1 MRSPMKA
8 HRGLNEMTKSPDMY
22 HFKYESRDSPQ
33 IDTFSRRN
41 MGTLSSQR
49 SSSLTNLDSWKHT
62 QFDDYHDEEGLQSSR
77 SGFSSSQGIRDA
89 VYAEWLEK
97 KQKKLKEAVRKKVEE
112 KKKEAEKIKEK
123 EEKEFLVKFERNNCF
138 CGVPFLEICLYY

>member
-1 MRSPMKA
+1 MKA

-33 IDTFSRRN
+33 INTFSRRN

-49 SSSLTNLDSWKHT
+49 SSSLTNLDSWKNT
-62 QFDDYHDEEGLQSSR
+62 QFDDYHDEESLQSSR

-97 KQKKLKEAVRKKVEE
+97 KQEKLKETVRKKVEE
-112 KKKEAEKIKEK
+112 KKKEAEKMKQK
-123 EEKEFLVKFERNNCF
+123 EEKEVLVKFE
-138 CGVPFLEICLYY
+138 